1 MFDPT
6 IYENIKVVIEGEIY
20 DVDLSG
26 KILVTMRKDLV
37 DLALMSRKFV
47 IQFRIVS
54 CVKEIYAEI
63 NLFANTEDLANEIL
77 ENNNIK
83 SGCEIIV
90 KFYTLVSDPEKECE
104 RIYNTLIKMWD
115 DRPEIVQRLSYIYNN
130 GEEKVPELLN
140 EISLNFGR
148 KIDEE
153 NISDIHNLVEYTIK
167 SLEELSKQRI

>member
-6 IYENIKVVIEGEIY
+6 IYENIKVVLEGEIY

-37 DLALMSRKFV
+37 DLATMSRKFV
-47 IQFRIVS
+47 IQFRLLNSI
-54 CVKEIYAEI
+54 KEIYAEI
-63 NLFANTEDLANEIL
+63 NLIANTEDLANEIL
-77 ENNNIK
+77 ERNDLK
-83 SGCEIIV
+83 AGCEILI
-90 KFYTLVSDPEKECE
+90 KFYIIVNDSVNECNK
-104 RIYNTLIKMWD
+104 INNKLNIIWD
-115 DRPEIVQRLSYIYNN
+115 NRPKIIQRLSYTYDQNERN
-130 GEEKVPELLN
+130 KSELLN

-167 SLEELSKQRI
+167 SLEALSK